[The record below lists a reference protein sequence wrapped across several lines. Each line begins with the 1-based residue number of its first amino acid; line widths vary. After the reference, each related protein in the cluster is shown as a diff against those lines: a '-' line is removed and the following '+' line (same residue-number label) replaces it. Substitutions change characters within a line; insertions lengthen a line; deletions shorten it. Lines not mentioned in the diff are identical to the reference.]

1 MENKKLKKKSKTR
14 EYKVFRNKIE
24 TRIMLCIYKK
34 SIWSKL
40 KSRLFAAETSRYIM
54 GSGNVHAP
62 QFASSLENV
71 TVYVDDRVELICHV
85 SGYPLPSVF
94 WTKDSQP
101 LKVNP
106 PRLYADGG
114 EYTYRLVISRV
125 CLEDEGLYVCHAQN
139 EGGHAES
146 SCYMN
151 VLPYGK
157 KGNILE
163 IKEIIRALN

>member
-1 MENKKLKKKSKTR
+1 
-14 EYKVFRNKIE
+14 
-24 TRIMLCIYKK
+24 MLCIYKK

-163 IKEIIRALN
+163 IKEIIRALNWKNLSAQAIVFVFYDFMISS